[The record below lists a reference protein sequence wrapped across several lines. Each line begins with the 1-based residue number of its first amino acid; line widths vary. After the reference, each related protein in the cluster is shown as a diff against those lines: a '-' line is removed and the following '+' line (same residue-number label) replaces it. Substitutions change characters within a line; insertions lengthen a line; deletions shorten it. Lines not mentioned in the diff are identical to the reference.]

1 MRHQIASRIMPRTT
15 IDLDPT
21 VLRELKRRA
30 RREGK
35 SLGRVASE
43 VLSAALDAAE
53 REPEPPAPLAWSV
66 RPMGARV
73 DLEDAEA
80 VRRALE
86 GA

>member
-1 MRHQIASRIMPRTT
+1 MPRTT

-35 SLGRVASE
+35 SLGRLASE
-43 VLSAALDAAE
+43 VLGAALA
-53 REPEPPAPLAWSV
+53 PEAPPAPPPLAWSA

>member
-1 MRHQIASRIMPRTT
+1 MARTT

-43 VLSAALDAAE
+43 VLSIALE
-53 REPEPPAPLAWSV
+53 GPGPEPEPAPLAWSA

-80 VRRALE
+80 VRRAL
-86 GA
+86 GGS

>member
-1 MRHQIASRIMPRTT
+1 MARTT

-43 VLSAALDAAE
+43 VLSAALAGAE
-53 REPEPPAPLAWSV
+53 LEPEPAPLAWSA
-66 RPMGARV
+66 RPMGARL

-80 VRRALE
+80 VRRAL
-86 GA
+86 GGS

>member
-1 MRHQIASRIMPRTT
+1 MSRTT

-21 VLRELKRRA
+21 VLRELRRRA
-30 RREGK
+30 RSEGK

-43 VLSAALDAAE
+43 VLSAALEQIAPG
-53 REPEPPAPLAWSV
+53 PEPAPLAWSS

-80 VRRALE
+80 VRRAL
-86 GA
+86 GGS